1 MGHRT
6 LSRPEINR
14 EKEVEMSIFIV
25 GSCGYIGTKLS
36 AYLRDAGFVVHGL
49 SVADS
54 PGIDRKTGVLS
65 DAFQLP
71 PDTKTVIYLAQSPYY
86 RDVPSMSW
94 HLMNMNV
101 VGAIRVAELSRRQN
115 VEHFIYT
122 STGNVYSPSFQP
134 LSEAHALRRD
144 DWYALSKIH
153 AEESL
158 SLFRRDMHVSI
169 LRLFGVYGPGQKGKL
184 IPMIMEMVMNGKTI
198 FVEKNPE
205 DPQDNDGLKISLCY
219 VDDLLKVFH
228 SVIRERDIPLMNVAS
243 DEILSIRK
251 IAVTMAE
258 FLGRNQSIEE
268 SAWFRNTNFI
278 ADISLLK
285 NRLDPGFTHFRDG
298 VAKIISA
305 AENG

>member
-1 MGHRT
+1 
-6 LSRPEINR
+6 
-14 EKEVEMSIFIV
+14 MSIFVV
-25 GSCGYIGTKLS
+25 GSCGYIGTMLS
-36 AYLRDAGFVVHGL
+36 EYLRGTGFSVQGL
-49 SVADS
+49 SIADS
-54 PGIDRKTGVLS
+54 PGIDSKTGVLS
-65 DAFQLP
+65 DDFELP
-71 PDTKTVIYLAQSPYY
+71 PTTDTVIYLAQSPYY
-86 RDVPSMSW
+86 RDVPSMFW

-101 VGAIRVAELSRRQN
+101 VGAVRVAELSRRQN

-134 LSEAHALRRD
+134 LSERHALRRD
-144 DWYALSKIH
+144 DWYSLSKIH

-184 IPMIMEMVMNGKTI
+184 IPRIMEMVMSGKTI
-198 FVEKNPE
+198 FVEKNPD
-205 DPQDNDGLKISLCY
+205 DPRDNDGLKISLCY
-219 VDDLLKVFH
+219 IDDLLKIFH

-251 IAVTMAE
+251 IAATMAE
-258 FLGRNQSIEE
+258 LSGRGLSIEE
-268 SAWFRNTNFI
+268 SASFRNTNFI

-285 NRLDPGFTHFRDG
+285 KRFDLGSTHFTDG
-298 VAKIISA
+298 IAKTILA